1 MKPIV
6 VIGAML
12 TFLAVVFI
20 AYDLF
25 RMRSC
30 EALLE
35 QSAPSLHANL
45 EFLQAK
51 GDIALGRTQVQAL
64 SEGAERMSAQ
74 LKVCCVS
81 RQKKYIGNAEYESCL
96 RRAQAYEGRVR
107 EVKKSVEQA
116 QTATAARDPS
126 RATQYAERAQEMAR
140 IALGTVI
147 SGELAPMLSVGPIV
161 PPRADAAVG
170 GGPLFPEHEPDAA
183 GHVDAGHVAHEHD
196 AESEE
201 RRSPARDGSLD

>member
-20 AYDLF
+20 AYDF
-25 RMRSC
+25 VRMRSC

-35 QSAPSLHANL
+35 QSTPTLHANL
-45 EFLQAK
+45 AFLQAK
-51 GDIALGRTQVQAL
+51 GDIALGRTEVKAL
-64 SEGAERMSAQ
+64 SESAERVNAQ
-74 LKVCCVS
+74 LKACCIS

-107 EVKKSVEQA
+107 EVKKNVEQA
-116 QTATAARDPS
+116 QAASASRDPG
-126 RATQYAERAQEMAR
+126 RASQYAARAQEMAR

-147 SGELAPMLSVGPIV
+147 SVEPPAALSFPPTV
-161 PPRADAAVG
+161 PRRPDAAIG
-170 GGPLFPEHEPDAA
+170 GGPPPSEHEPDAA
-183 GHVDAGHVAHEHD
+183 ADHAGKGDAAHEEPRD
-196 AESEE
+196 T
-201 RRSPARDGSLD
+201 ARDASSD